1 LRTLSYFRYPYG
13 WFSST
18 KRKEDIMRTGM
29 AWTLRRAQILTV
41 CLFFLACFLAGCA
54 SFTMNRLFLQ
64 QSSNARE
71 LYCESGFRWESLE
84 EGGIT
89 FLAARVNTGQETYGP
104 SLIQGLVDSMQANLS
119 NEKIVH
125 PNLAVNRVSRA
136 GLTHAYAAMLAEH
149 GRTNILPRPTLRKVG
164 KVVQARYFALP
175 VLVSFR
181 EDQSS
186 RLSAFGVQA
195 ARTASATARL
205 QLQIWDAQAGRIV
218 WEGRSD
224 VTLAREMLRE
234 GPIRFDEIVQVTW
247 AKLLQQIPT
256 DMTTPSPSDEE
267 ASAMA
272 KAPQEREPTQ
282 DGFNFPLH
290 RTARL
295 LLRFLPRY

>member
-1 LRTLSYFRYPYG
+1 
-13 WFSST
+13 
-18 KRKEDIMRTGM
+18 
-29 AWTLRRAQILTV
+29 
-41 CLFFLACFLAGCA
+41 
-54 SFTMNRLFLQ
+54 
-64 QSSNARE
+64 
-71 LYCESGFRWESLE
+71 LE

-104 SLIQGLVDSMQANLS
+104 SLTQGLVDSMHANLS
-119 NEKIVH
+119 DEKIVH
-125 PNLAVNRVSRA
+125 PNLAVNRVSKA
-136 GLTHAYAAMLAEH
+136 GLTHAYSSMLAEH
-149 GRTNILPRPTLRKVG
+149 KKTNILPRPTLHKVG
-164 KVVQARYFALP
+164 KAVQARYFALP

-186 RLSAFGVQA
+186 RLTAFGVQA

-205 QLQIWDAQAGRIV
+205 QLQIWDAHAGRIV

-247 AKLLQQIPT
+247 TKLLQQIPS
-256 DMTTPSPSDEE
+256 DMTTPSPADEE
-267 ASAMA
+267 ASALA
-272 KAPQEREPTQ
+272 KTPPQERDLTQ
-282 DGFNFPLH
+282 DGLNFPLH